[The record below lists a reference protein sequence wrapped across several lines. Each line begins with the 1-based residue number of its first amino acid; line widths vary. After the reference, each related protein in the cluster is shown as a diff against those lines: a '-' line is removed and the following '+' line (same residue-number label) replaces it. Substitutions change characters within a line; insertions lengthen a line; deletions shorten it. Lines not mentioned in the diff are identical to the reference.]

1 MLHLKVKP
9 KDPDSPTCKLGMNVA
24 FIFIVTDILYNLGI
38 GGWRV
43 GCGFMIMIYYRG
55 GRGGD
60 YTGK

>member
-43 GCGFMIMIYYRG
+43 GCGFMIMIY
-55 GRGGD
+55 
-60 YTGK
+60 